1 MDWMSGVT
9 VDGLYDGGSI
19 IDRGSNF
26 FVCHPASYP
35 VGAGGSFP
43 DGKVAGAW
51 SWPLTS
57 F

>member
-1 MDWMSGVT
+1 MSGVT

-43 DGKVAGAW
+43 DGKVAGA
-51 SWPLTS
+51 
-57 F
+57 